1 VVWPSYLMLR
11 LRMPV
16 QNTFPE
22 EKKMT
27 VIFRME
33 PGSLGPDG
41 AQYVKEF
48 CEFAQ
53 TQLRASSEYYLNWF
67 IVPRFD
73 KSLPEMKY
81 QLGGKVLNKAQATKY
96 LGMFGENYSH
106 FEDQLEDHLEA
117 IINQYFG
124 R

>member
-1 VVWPSYLMLR
+1 VLEA
-11 LRMPV
+11 
-16 QNTFPE
+16 NFPE
-22 EKKMT
+22 SKKMT

-41 AQYVKEF
+41 IQYIDEF

-53 TQLRASSEYYLNWF
+53 VQLQACAHFYINWL
-67 IVPRFD
+67 IIPRLD
-73 KSLPEMKY
+73 KSLPEMEF
-81 QLGGKVLNKAQATKY
+81 QIANKRLVSLKAKQY
-96 LGMFGENYSH
+96 FSMFGESLENI
-106 FEDQLEDHLEA
+106 EDQLEDNLEA

>member
-1 VVWPSYLMLR
+1 MTLVSAI
-11 LRMPV
+11 
-16 QNTFPE
+16 PE
-22 EKKMT
+22 NKKML

-41 AQYVKEF
+41 REYINEF

-53 TQLRASSEYYLNWF
+53 MQLQASASAFITWS
-67 IVPRFD
+67 IVPRLD
-73 KSLPEMKY
+73 KTLAEMEFQISSKKLTRSKASQY
-81 QLGGKVLNKAQATKY
+81 LN
-96 LGMFGENYSH
+96 LFGEHLDH
-106 FEDQLEDHLEA
+106 FEEQLEDNLEA

>member
-1 VVWPSYLMLR
+1 MSAK
-11 LRMPV
+11 
-16 QNTFPE
+16 NTFPE

-41 AQYVKEF
+41 AEYVKEF

-81 QLGGKVLNKAQATKY
+81 QLGDKVLNKEQATKY
-96 LGMFGENYSH
+96 LGMFGENYAH